1 MTQTKIDVLAE
12 NMLTFIQSANDALS
26 NNGRITKFKCPLCGG
41 VAVAGRAG
49 KDKHLFA
56 SCECG
61 VRVQE

>member
-1 MTQTKIDVLAE
+1 MTQKEIDTIAE
-12 NMLTFIQSANDALS
+12 NVLTFTQSAINVLGS
-26 NNGRITKFKCPLCGG
+26 KGRITKFKCPLCGG

-61 VRVQE
+61 MRVQE

>member
-26 NNGRITKFKCPLCGG
+26 SNGRITKFKCPLCGG

-61 VRVQE
+61 MRVQE